1 MLQLFLIKV
10 TSYLLFVFK
19 SPYLFQLL
27 KSFLANIN
35 FTVFWHFRTSWNY
48 MLISRSL
55 KFNVLSLLVLRL
67 DIKIDESFVF
77 GWIYHAVTYENLA
90 FFFIFYELL
99 RPTVPGRHRSWF
111 LLFYVVLFV
120 LKLVS
125 QLKLHEHVLLYLIAF
140 CRLWLYLILNNF
152 GVILV
157 LVVLLPYLEMLNNW
171 LL

>member
-1 MLQLFLIKV
+1 MV
-10 TSYLLFVFK
+10 
-19 SPYLFQLL
+19 
-27 KSFLANIN
+27 NIN

-67 DIKIDESFVF
+67 DIKVDESFVF

-99 RPTVPGRHRSWF
+99 RPIVPGRHRSWF
-111 LLFYVVLFV
+111 LLFNIVFLV

-125 QLKLHEHVLLYLIAF
+125 QLKLHEHVLLYLMAF
-140 CRLWLYLILNNF
+140 CRLWLYLVFYNIVF
-152 GVILV
+152 ILV
-157 LVVLLPYLEMLNNW
+157 LVVFLPYLEVLNNW